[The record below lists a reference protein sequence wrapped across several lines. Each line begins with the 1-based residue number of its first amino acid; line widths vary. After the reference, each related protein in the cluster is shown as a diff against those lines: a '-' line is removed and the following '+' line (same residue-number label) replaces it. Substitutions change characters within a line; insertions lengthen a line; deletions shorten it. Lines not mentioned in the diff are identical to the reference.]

1 MTSKNTK
8 KQKSYTSSTSST
20 SSSMPSKKF
29 KRTLKN
35 NYNIYKNTQ
44 KPIRS
49 KDSYIP
55 SEKTKKK
62 LDLYYY
68 SLDSTSKS
76 LDSTS
81 KSLVQ
86 GSIFQHKNV
95 DKTEYKGNGED
106 LFFSFDYLRK
116 KKKYGNMFYIPM
128 GDFSDGYIMWNV
140 LSSWRCEDSSKKF
153 KLTLPKPKKI
163 FINDIQRI
171 FNSDRG
177 IIKFILLPIYLGSSD
192 CKVEQGHF
200 NIAIVD
206 VKRKTYER
214 FEPYGYDVNLTIHR
228 QFNSKMVKIFKEAG
242 IKLKIIEP
250 NKLMPKYSFQ
260 DIEEEEIDNN
270 KASIRNTDPGGFCG
284 AWSVWYVEL
293 VMRNR
298 HLKRKQMIKKAI
310 TEIGGIKDNFRQFI
324 RNYSVHLNKYR
335 KKELATISEE
345 CGKSLHSINYFDCTI
360 KYIEKKH
367 KKNLIL

>member
-1 MTSKNTK
+1 MTSKTTKTK
-8 KQKSYTSSTSST
+8 KSYIPSDRTTKILKSYA
-20 SSSMPSKKF
+20 PSKKI
-29 KRTLKN
+29 KRTQKIN
-35 NYNIYKNTQ
+35 KKRYNIYKNTQ

-49 KDSYIP
+49 ENSYIP
-55 SEKTKKK
+55 SERTKKT
-62 LDLYYY
+62 
-68 SLDSTSKS
+68 LDSLYSYS

-106 LFFSFDYLRK
+106 LFFSFDYLREK
-116 KKKYGNMFYIPM
+116 EKYGNMFYIPM

-140 LSSWRCEDSSKKF
+140 LTSWRCEDSSKKF
-153 KLTLPKPKKI
+153 KLTLPKSKKI
-163 FINDIQRI
+163 FINEIQRI

-177 IIKFILLPIYLGSSD
+177 IIKFILLPIYFGSSD
-192 CKVEQGHF
+192 CKVEKGHF

-228 QFNSKMVKIFKEAG
+228 PFNKKMVKIFKEAG

-260 DIEEEEIDNN
+260 DIEEDEIDNN

-310 TEIGGIKDNFRQFI
+310 REIGGIKDNFRKFI
-324 RNYSVHLNKYR
+324 RNYSVHLNMYR
-335 KKELATISEE
+335 KKELATISED
-345 CGKSLHSINYFDCTI
+345 CGKSLNSINYFDCTK
-360 KYIEKKH
+360 KYIERKH
-367 KKNLIL
+367 KKKLIL